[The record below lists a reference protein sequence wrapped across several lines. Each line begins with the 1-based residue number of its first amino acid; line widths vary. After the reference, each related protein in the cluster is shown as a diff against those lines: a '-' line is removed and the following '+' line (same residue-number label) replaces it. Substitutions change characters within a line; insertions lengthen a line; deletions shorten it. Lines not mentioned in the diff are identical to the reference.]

1 MTVSKPYDLGI
12 ARQAIDQIFDTIEE
26 SPNKMFLLKVSYM
39 EIYNEQV
46 FDLLADE
53 SLRNRYGTLTQ
64 FFFPFY
70 EKSCEESITPQ

>member
-1 MTVSKPYDLGI
+1 MTVTKPYDSGI

-26 SPNKMFLLKVSYM
+26 SPNKMFLLKCSYM

-53 SLRNRYGTLTQ
+53 SLRSRYDHWLIFL
-64 FFFPFY
+64 FFLFM
-70 EKSCEESITPQ
+70 KNHVKNQ

>member
-1 MTVSKPYDLGI
+1 MTVTKPYDSGI

-53 SLRNRYGTLTQ
+53 SLRNRYDHWLIFL
-64 FFFPFY
+64 FFLFM
-70 EKSCEESITPQ
+70 KNHVKNQ